1 MLDEI
6 FDRYPRVTV
15 QWDADWNE
23 YRASVGADANGKF
36 GRFTVFDYADTPAE
50 AIRLADA
57 RARFQTEVFACGRA
71 TPGRA

>member
-6 FDRYPRVTV
+6 FARYPRVTV

-23 YRASVGADANGKF
+23 YKAVVGDGMHGKF
-36 GRFTVFDYADTPAE
+36 GSYSVYGYADTPAE

-57 RARFQTEVFACGRA
+57 RARQDSVKS
-71 TPGRA
+71 PSN